1 MSSLRFLLL
10 EDSPLDAEL
19 IQASLAE
26 GGIKYELIR
35 VDTRDAYLMALQQ
48 NRFDLI
54 LADYS
59 LPTFDGVSAL
69 SVAQSMCP
77 NLPFIFVSAV
87 LGEEVA
93 IEMLKSGAT
102 DYVLKQR
109 LSRLVPSVRRALQEA
124 DDRSKRQA
132 AEAALRQQS
141 IRSQILAEVSH
152 ALSENLLDF
161 QSVLD
166 TIAQRC
172 AELLGDSCVIRF
184 LSEDGQWLKLAAI
197 HHRNPE
203 FRQFIQVA
211 MDANQPAS
219 NGYHAQV
226 LQTGKAVLI
235 SDIQLE
241 QLKAALQTNVPPF
254 LDRFPVTSL
263 LIVPLSVR
271 GRTIGTIGMLRERP
285 NYPFTLEEQDL
296 LQSLADRAA
305 LSLENAR
312 LYQESQNA
320 NRVKD
325 QFLAVLSHELR
336 SPLNPILGWTKLLRT
351 RQLDETTTERAL
363 GIIERN
369 AKIQTQL
376 IDDLLDVSRILRGK
390 LNLTVRSVNLAETI
404 EAAFE
409 TVRLAATTKAIQ
421 ICPTLDRSIQVS
433 GDAGRLQ
440 QVFWNLLSN
449 AVKFTPEG
457 GQVIVTLERITL
469 EPMRSEQIAINRQ
482 QPQPV
487 EDSATESNRSAY
499 PSSCLPHVSETVQ
512 ITVRDT
518 GKGINPELLPHVFDY
533 FWQADSSTTRSFG
546 GLGLGLA
553 IVRHLVELHGGIVWA
568 ESSGEGQ
575 GATFVVQL
583 PLLKDEAQAMKDE
596 KLQSL
601 AHNSQSSVLQGV
613 RVLAVDDE
621 ADMRELTKFILM
633 QAGAEVTVVASAHE
647 ALLSLSEVIPDILVT
662 DVGMPHMDGYM
673 LLRQIRTLTQAQ
685 GGQIPAIALTAY
697 AGEVNRQQAL
707 AAGFQRHLTKPIE
720 PEVLVKT
727 IAVLV
732 KRDSAKPN
740 QNNEPQA

>member
-26 GGIKYELIR
+26 GGIEYELVR
-35 VDTRDAYLMALQQ
+35 VDTRDAYLMALEQ
-48 NRFDLI
+48 NGFDLI

-69 SVAQSMCP
+69 GVAQSMYP

-124 DDRSKRQA
+124 EERSKRQA

-161 QSVLD
+161 QSVLN

-172 AELLGDSCVIRF
+172 AELVGDSCVIRF

-197 HHRNPE
+197 YHRNPE

-211 MDANQPAS
+211 MDAKQPAS
-219 NGYHAQV
+219 AGYHAQV
-226 LQTGKAVLI
+226 LQTGKAVMVSELELN
-235 SDIQLE
+235 QL
-241 QLKAALQTNVPPF
+241 QAALQPDLPSF
-254 LDRFPVTSL
+254 LDRFPVSSL
-263 LIVPLSVR
+263 LIVPLSAQ
-271 GRTIGTIGMLRERP
+271 GRTIGTVGMLREQP
-285 NYPFTLEEQDL
+285 NHPFTPEEQDL

-305 LSLENAR
+305 LSIENAR

-351 RQLDETTTERAL
+351 RQLDEATTQRAL
-363 GIIERN
+363 SIIERN

-409 TVRLAATTKAIQ
+409 TVRLAATTKTIQ
-421 ICPTLDRSIQVS
+421 IRPDLDRDIQVS

-440 QVFWNLLSN
+440 QIFWNLLSN

-457 GQVIVTLERITL
+457 GQVMVTLKRLPLKQSANHRLEHTQTISTL
-469 EPMRSEQIAINRQ
+469 APEKP
-482 QPQPV
+482 
-487 EDSATESNRSAY
+487 ATDPSTY
-499 PSSCLPHVSETVQ
+499 PSSWLPQMAESVQ
-512 ITVRDT
+512 IIVRDT

-553 IVRHLVELHGGIVWA
+553 IVRHLVELHGGTVWA
-568 ESSGEGQ
+568 ESAGEGQ

-583 PLLKDEAQAMKDE
+583 PLLKDEAQRMTDE
-596 KLQSL
+596 KLQSSFL
-601 AHNSQSSVLQGV
+601 NSQSSILKGI

-633 QAGAEVTVVASAHE
+633 QAGAEVTVVTSADE
-647 ALLSLSEVIPDILVT
+647 ALLSLSQTKPDILVT
-662 DVGMPHMDGYM
+662 DVGMPTVDGYM
-673 LLRQIRTLTQAQ
+673 LLRQIRTLTQAE
-685 GGQIPAIALTAY
+685 GGTIPAIALTAY

-707 AAGFQRHLTKPIE
+707 AAGFQRHLTKPID
-720 PEVLVKT
+720 PEVLIET

-732 KRDSAKPN
+732 KSGSTQPN
-740 QNNEPQA
+740 